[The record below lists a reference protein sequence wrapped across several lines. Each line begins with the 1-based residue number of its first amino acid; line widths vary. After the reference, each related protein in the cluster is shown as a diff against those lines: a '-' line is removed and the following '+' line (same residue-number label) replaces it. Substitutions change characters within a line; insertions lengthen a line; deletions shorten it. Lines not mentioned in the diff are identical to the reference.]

1 MNWTKPVCV
10 AYGDLKDLKR
20 RTQSDKFLK
29 TAFPIASNPKYDR
42 CPGGLASMVYKFCDK
57 KSKGIG
63 IKNEENQQLAN
74 ELHKPLIRKLK
85 KEKCILLLRT
95 ILGVLI

>member
-1 MNWTKPVCV
+1 MDHLLNINKEFKDLWRLEIQIISTKMNWTKPVCV

-42 CPGGLASMVYKFCDK
+42 RPGGLASMVYKFCDK

-63 IKNEENQQLAN
+63 IKNEIKEN
-74 ELHKPLIRKLK
+74 
-85 KEKCILLLRT
+85 
-95 ILGVLI
+95 